1 MILKT
6 YWLAALYFAA
16 LTPSINAGEP
26 FTFEAAISQA
36 LRNNP
41 DMRLA
46 QQRITAAQAGL
57 QQANSAFM
65 PQLQVQSSYVRTDN
79 PVSVFGYALNQR
91 SFSFSGI
98 DFNDVPD
105 ADNFNAKGLV
115 TVQLYAGGK
124 NVAGRAAAKANAG
137 ASKQDAQAIRNALAF
152 ETGRAFLTVL
162 KTRDFIRATEAGVR
176 SFETNLDTATK
187 RMQNGTL
194 LKSDVLDVEVRLAQA
209 REDLVRAQNANALA
223 LRTLRN
229 LLGMEKGDIEVA
241 GSSPALVTPDNQ
253 DFSHRPELAANYLRQ
268 QAAEAEVRRAK
279 SGYYPQLNAM
289 GSVDYDHG
297 WKFNGEGKS
306 YTAGVVGQWTVWDG
320 FSTRAKVREAEA
332 HLESAQE
339 QERKIRLAIDLE
351 VEQARLALKEAT
363 ERLAVTERVVA
374 QATESVHLTHVR
386 FAQGLAIPTQ
396 MIDAD
401 TALISA
407 RVRRAEAENGQR
419 MAVAALRKALGLQQI
434 DKGAGKQ

>member
-1 MILKT
+1 MKILT
-6 YWLAALYFAA
+6 SLTLSCLLFNAAAA
-16 LTPSINAGEP
+16 EP
-26 FTFEAAISQA
+26 FTYETAISLA

-41 DMRLA
+41 DIRLA
-46 QQRITAAQAGL
+46 QHRIAAAKEGL
-57 QQANSAFM
+57 VLANAAFM

-79 PVSVFGYALNQR
+79 PVAVFGYALNQR

-115 TVQLYAGGK
+115 TVPLYAGGK
-124 NVAGRAAAKANAG
+124 NVAGRAAAKANAS
-137 ASKQDAQAIRNALAF
+137 ASKQDAEAVRNALAF

-162 KTRDFIRATEAGVR
+162 KTREFIRATQAGVQ

-209 REDLVRAQNANALA
+209 REDLVRAQNANTLA

-229 LLGMEKGDIEVA
+229 LLGIEKGDIEVA
-241 GSSPALVTPDNQ
+241 DTAPALDVPKTQ
-253 DFSHRPELAANYLRQ
+253 DFSRRSELAAIYLRQ

-279 SGYYPQLNAM
+279 AGYYPQLNAM

-306 YTAGVVGQWTVWDG
+306 YTAGVVGQWMVWDG
-320 FSTRAKVREAEA
+320 FSTRAKVHEAEA
-332 HLESAQE
+332 NLESARE

-351 VEQARLALKEAT
+351 VEQGRLALKEAT
-363 ERLAVTERVVA
+363 ERLTVTERVVA
-374 QATESVHLTHVR
+374 QATESVHLTRVR

-407 RVRRAEAENGQR
+407 RVRRAEAENEQR
-419 MAVAALRKALGLQQI
+419 IAVAALRKALGLGQI
-434 DKGAGKQ
+434 EMEAAGK